1 MSQAKTQERFVWYEL
16 LTSDVDAA
24 KAFYTALIGWGTTD
38 MSAGGQPY
46 TMWTVS
52 EAPVGGLMAL
62 PDEAKAAGAPPHWLG
77 YVSTSDV
84 DATAAETSRL
94 GGKVLKEPTDIPD
107 MGRFAILADPQGAV
121 FAVYKAAQ
129 EQPADQGTPAL
140 GGFSWH
146 ELATTDYEAAFEFYS
161 QLFGWKKTDSMDMGE
176 GAIYQMYGA
185 GDTTLGGMYNKTAD
199 MPGPPPPAWLYYTT
213 VGSVDES
220 APQIKELGGQISVGP
235 MDVPGGGRIV
245 MGMDPQ
251 GAAFAL
257 HSSAGQSG

>member
-129 EQPADQGTPAL
+129 EQPADQGPPAL

-185 GDTTLGGMYNKTAD
+185 GDMPLGGMYNKPPE
-199 MPGPPPPAWLYYTT
+199 MPGPPAWLYYTT
-213 VGSVDES
+213 VGNVDES
-220 APQIKELGGQISVGP
+220 AERIKELGGQISVGP
-235 MDVPGGGRIV
+235 MEVPGGSGDRIV

-257 HSSAGQSG
+257 HSSREQSG